1 MTLRMN
7 GVGRTRNIMQREKER
22 EKDSSPHRA
31 KKRNA
36 KKQKQ
41 TASLRT
47 NTQTPFSDHQYHGP
61 FAAMPRQSS
70 HELLKQKSRSEN
82 KRHAPRK
89 RSTRPGISKLI
100 STPDPHTASRL
111 ATAPPQP
118 PLTATTTKTVAK
130 LPPRRLRRLGSVRYE
145 TLSRDESQRHETAPH
160 PYPYA

>member
-22 EKDSSPHRA
+22 ERERESSQSKKKERKKA
-31 KKRNA
+31 KTNS
-36 KKQKQ
+36 QSQ
-41 TASLRT
+41 NEHT
-47 NTQTPFSDHQYHGP
+47 NTLLSPPISRPIRCH
-61 FAAMPRQSS
+61 AKSS
-70 HELLKQKSRSEN
+70 QFLKQKSRSEN
-82 KRHAPRK
+82 KRHAPQK

-100 STPDPHTASRL
+100 STPDPHTASPP

-118 PLTATTTKTVAK
+118 PLTATTTTTVAK
-130 LPPRRLRRLGSVRYE
+130 LPPRRLRRGSAQYE